1 MKYLLDTHV
10 LLWAAGQPERLSES
24 VHAVLQDRQNQLYFS
39 SVSIWEI
46 VIKRGLGRNDFVV
59 DPRLLRY
66 GSINNGYAELS
77 MTSEH
82 ALTLAT
88 LPGIHKDPFD
98 RILIAQTITEQMK
111 LITADVILAKY
122 TDLVILV

>member
-24 VHAVLQDRQNQLYFS
+24 VHAALQDRQNQLYFS

-46 VIKRGLGRNDFVV
+46 VIKRSFGRNDFVV

-66 GSINNGYAELS
+66 GSINNGYVELA

-88 LPGIHKDPFD
+88 LPSIHKDPFD
-98 RILIAQTITEQMK
+98 RILVAQAITEQMK
-111 LITADVILAKY
+111 LITADTILAKY
-122 TDLVILV
+122 TDLVVLI

>member
-24 VHAVLQDRQNQLYFS
+24 VHTLLEDRQNQLYFS

-46 VIKRGLGRNDFVV
+46 VIKRSLGRNDFVV

-66 GSINNGYAELS
+66 GSINNGYVELP
-77 MTSEH
+77 MASEH
-82 ALTLAT
+82 ALTLET

-98 RILIAQTITEQMK
+98 RILVAQAITEQMK
-111 LITADVILAKY
+111 LITADTILGKY
-122 TDLVILV
+122 TDLAVLI